1 MDEIKLVPMNTAHI
15 PQVLSI
21 ERRVFT
27 TPWSKEMFVQ
37 EVRGVFGS
45 KAVAA
50 MLGGHVIGYCI
61 AWFIDEE
68 VHLVNLAVTPG
79 YQNRGIGT
87 RLLRQ
92 LLDEATADS
101 RQTITLEVRESNA
114 GAQAFY
120 RRFLFQT
127 IGVHKR
133 YYSDNRE
140 DALLMA
146 LNLEDLPE
154 WGASGEDRSDAG

>member
-1 MDEIKLVPMNTAHI
+1 MGEIKLVPMNACHI

-27 TPWSKEMFVQ
+27 TPWSEEMFVQ
-37 EVRGVFGS
+37 EVRGIFGS
-45 KAVAA
+45 RAVVA

-61 AWFIDEE
+61 AWFIDDE
-68 VHLVNLAVTPG
+68 VHLVNLAVTTG
-79 YQNRGIGT
+79 HQKRGIGT

-92 LLDEATADS
+92 LLEEAAAD
-101 RQTITLEVRESNA
+101 RKQTITLEVRESNA

-127 IGVHKR
+127 IGVRKR

-154 WGASGEDRSDAG
+154 RGGSGEERSGAR